1 MWRDNSRCTQR
12 HCPDYEWRIWSVYFC
27 VCSQA
32 VMLRSGATFFLVTHD
47 NQRGS
52 EDTQTCAVKPVQ
64 TNKHQYQITPFPT
77 FSAVVPHRS
86 QCFHAILELCN
97 FPYPARGGVFVHVWV
112 CASVCRVI
120 AAHWKPQRGQPQESL
135 TVVSGSPLFCPPSFT
150 STTFP

>member
-1 MWRDNSRCTQR
+1 MDDLICVFLCVFTGCYVEEWCHIFFRLHMTTKEVLKTHKHAQLNLCKPIKTSTKSR
-12 HCPDYEWRIWSVYFC
+12 V
-27 VCSQA
+27 
-32 VMLRSGATFFLVTHD
+32 
-47 NQRGS
+47 
-52 EDTQTCAVKPVQ
+52 
-64 TNKHQYQITPFPT
+64 PFPT
-77 FSAVVPHRS
+77 FSAIVPHRS

-97 FPYPARGGVFVHVWV
+97 FPSPLRGGVFVHVWV